1 MRNFR
6 ARRLDSRASYRQV
19 GLWMWRF
26 CSTGIAVVVGLVSGG
41 CSREACSTLIETYGW
56 SVPARGIEPPAAAVA
71 RITGDTTGAVCR
83 SSDNPW
89 RGPGLCGP
97 GAVLQPSRGKCSVWN
112 DISPKIDRN
121 GGFYRAD
128 RDRKNWVPLD
138 GGNVL
143 ELLAAYVVDN
153 GEGDE
158 ELHGP
163 HGNLHWDVFG
173 PFEPLME
180 SKDHAGE
187 RRVATSFVLRGPH
200 RTHGTTDEWLDD
212 EALMYSGAGLFH
224 WGGKPGTQDAIVLR
238 VWESDGSEDGALGRR
253 NDVLGMEYIRRQ
265 DTENQCGTW
274 VPFHRYTG
282 GHPRN
287 RTARTVLWLLVRTR
301 PADSYGILARLAGET
316 L

>member
-1 MRNFR
+1 M
-6 ARRLDSRASYRQV
+6 
-19 GLWMWRF
+19 
-26 CSTGIAVVVGLVSGG
+26 VVALAGGG
-41 CSREACSTLIETYGW
+41 CSREVCSTLLDSYGW
-56 SVPARGIEPPAAAVA
+56 NMPARGIEPPAAAVA
-71 RITGDTTGAVCR
+71 RITGDDGDAAVCR
-83 SSDNPW
+83 ASDNPW

-97 GAVLQPSRGKCSVWN
+97 GAVLEPGRGRCAVFN
-112 DISPKIDRN
+112 DISPKVDKN

-128 RDRKNWVPLD
+128 RDSKNWVPLD

-180 SKDHAGE
+180 SKDGAGG
-187 RRVATSFVLRGPH
+187 RRVASSSVLRGPH

-212 EALMYSGAGLFH
+212 EALMYSGAGLFR
-224 WGGKPGTQDAIVLR
+224 WGAQPGTRDAVVLR
-238 VWESDGSEDGALGRR
+238 VWESDASEDGALGRR

-265 DTENQCGTW
+265 DTENECGKW
-274 VPFHRYTG
+274 VAFHRYTNS
-282 GHPRN
+282 HPRK
-287 RTARTVLWLLVRTR
+287 RTSHAVLWLLLRTR
-301 PADSYGILARLAGET
+301 TAQSYGVMARLAGAR